1 MSQPPEVTT
10 TDLPRQDAA
19 EHRADGW
26 RLVQVAPGPEA
37 PETRDKAARQKGMAI
52 ALVGGTVFW
61 AAVAGVVALVRAA
74 N

>member
-10 TDLPRQDAA
+10 TDLPPQNAA
-19 EHRADGW
+19 EPRGDGW

-37 PETRDKAARQKGMAI
+37 PETRDKVGRQKGMAI
-52 ALVGGTVFW
+52 ALVGGAVFW
-61 AAVAGVVALVRAA
+61 AAVAGVVALVRSA